1 MPTNKEVR
9 DRIRRFRLEV
19 LHLGQKEMAAKLGI
33 NPATMN
39 RIENGYRFPDHNTY
53 TLLATKTVI
62 SMDWLLTGEGPMR
75 RAHYEPDPIEW
86 ELIDE
91 TLRQLCGYANDYE
104 VNPETAAKLLH
115 EAYKILIE
123 GNGHRFQHALKPRP
137 ALKISSIDGHPA
149 TIRDRFSLRKLA
161 RNCRQLSAVFARK
174 CDRFVQKTLAKKRGA
189 GRSRWYHIHVNSFSP
204 GSGVLRPG
212 FLLAAGIIVLGVL
225 VAVRIRDDDT
235 ALRLGAMDA
244 YCEAVSPGLCAELD
258 RWATENN
265 WPTWLCGPTS
275 YALAVELDRRFFDGE
290 LPIVA
295 TPTGGDCIVI
305 KLALLQTPLGGG
317 QYHTGDH
324 VWIEI
329 HWRGLVMV
337 VDPTITRTD
346 GLRSICFAWFDENT
360 DGEKRMALFKSLLR
374 MKEPDDELVRLLAE
388 PEKYRAEAAATRQAL
403 AAGRPPQAWLL
414 WSAWLQRSV
423 WTTASAR

>member
-1 MPTNKEVR
+1 MT
-9 DRIRRFRLEV
+9 D
-19 LHLGQKEMAAKLGI
+19 Q
-33 NPATMN
+33 
-39 RIENGYRFPDHNTY
+39 
-53 TLLATKTVI
+53 
-62 SMDWLLTGEGPMR
+62 
-75 RAHYEPDPIEW
+75 
-86 ELIDE
+86 DE
-91 TLRQLCGYANDYE
+91 
-104 VNPETAAKLLH
+104 
-115 EAYKILIE
+115 
-123 GNGHRFQHALKPRP
+123 
-137 ALKISSIDGHPA
+137 
-149 TIRDRFSLRKLA
+149 
-161 RNCRQLSAVFARK
+161 
-174 CDRFVQKTLAKKRGA
+174 FVQKTSAKNRGA

-258 RWATENN
+258 RWAAEND

-295 TPTGGDCIVI
+295 EPTGGDCIVL

-317 QYHTGDH
+317 RYFTGDH

-329 HWRGLVMV
+329 HWRGLVMI

-374 MKEPDDELVRLLAE
+374 LHEPDAAHVRLLAE
-388 PEKYRAEAAATRQAL
+388 PDKIVTEYAITGRMLQAGQ
-403 AAGRPPQAWLL
+403 APQAWRL
-414 WSAWLQRSV
+414 WPTWLQRAGV
-423 WTTASAR
+423 FDQK